1 MWDCASQLLV
11 PGRSCVH
18 GRPYLNFCPT
28 TLQHFNLRSWWV
40 CRWMPIW
47 KRSRL
52 VPFLSWWG
60 HRKGGLGG
68 GGARGSSPKIVRAYP
83 NFFFWRLLY
92 IHRIYMVLAN
102 PNISVF
108 YNHIAIAQI
117 PGLSILLEEPGG
129 KASNLYFLP
138 PNTLYFNAIT

>member
-1 MWDCASQLLV
+1 MHMCRVGQNRIYTPYMTVYLV
-11 PGRSCVH
+11 IFLPKK
-18 GRPYLNFCPT
+18 PYT
-28 TLQHFNLRSWWV
+28 
-40 CRWMPIW
+40 
-47 KRSRL
+47 
-52 VPFLSWWG
+52 
-60 HRKGGLGG
+60 HR
-68 GGARGSSPKIVRAYP
+68 V
-83 NFFFWRLLY
+83 
-92 IHRIYMVLAN
+92 YMVLAN

>member
-1 MWDCASQLLV
+1 
-11 PGRSCVH
+11 
-18 GRPYLNFCPT
+18 
-28 TLQHFNLRSWWV
+28 
-40 CRWMPIW
+40 
-47 KRSRL
+47 
-52 VPFLSWWG
+52 
-60 HRKGGLGG
+60 
-68 GGARGSSPKIVRAYP
+68 
-83 NFFFWRLLY
+83 
-92 IHRIYMVLAN
+92 MVLAN